1 MKSLVNIR
9 LLLAALV
16 ALVAGCAADTSKPP
30 TSILGEAP
38 RSQAQS
44 PMIDSDLNGLWM
56 IVSAEMAG
64 KPMQLPPDFELK
76 ITDDRYGS
84 GIPSGYSD
92 RGRIVLFGDEL
103 AGQARRMDVV
113 SEVGVNKGKR
123 FPALYRMVGRNL
135 EVVYDMS
142 GMNRPTEFVSREGT
156 QLFRVTYRK
165 KQ

>member
-1 MKSLVNIR
+1 MELSVSIR
-9 LLLAALV
+9 FSLAAFVVLI
-16 ALVAGCAADTSKPP
+16 AGCATDTSKPP
-30 TSILGEAP
+30 ISILGEAP
-38 RSQAQS
+38 RSQAQA
-44 PMIDSDLNGLWM
+44 PTMDTDLNGLWM

-92 RGRIVLFGDEL
+92 RGRIVLFDDEL
-103 AGQARRMDVV
+103 AGQARRLDVV

-123 FPALYRMVGRNL
+123 FSALYRMVGRDL
-135 EVVYDMS
+135 EIVYDMS
-142 GMNRPTEFVSREGT
+142 GMNRPTEFISREGT